1 LPIKKKFRIAA
12 GMRLVIIYD
21 LASID
26 YILSL
31 KEESSLYY
39 LYWAF
44 SRNNRFL
51 SFGKARLASL
61 MGPAAIIK
69 HYPNIF
75 IQELSKYIHGQSGKD
90 FEKLE
95 NIQNSSC
102 K

>member
-1 LPIKKKFRIAA
+1 
-12 GMRLVIIYD
+12 MRLVIIYD

-69 HYPNIF
+69 HYPNYSGTV
-75 IQELSKYIHGQSGKD
+75 QIHTWTEWKR
-90 FEKLE
+90 F
-95 NIQNSSC
+95 
-102 K
+102 